1 MCMYEVEPT
10 SGEQG
15 KNHRHNLKENKFL
28 PFPNIH
34 LLLCF
39 ICVSL
44 LWEHLWKSQIQAAVA
59 SDFKCSRRGKE
70 GD

>member
-1 MCMYEVEPT
+1 MYEVEPT

-15 KNHRHNLKENKFL
+15 KNHRHNLKETKFL

-59 SDFKCSRRGKE
+59 
-70 GD
+70 